1 MSNTKEKWFSRY
13 IGTVTFFVV
22 ALLTSLNSGFF
33 PYSTA
38 GRLCAILWLVAFS
51 FLIFACEY
59 LINHTNLDNKNAAK
73 AVVNFSIWLL
83 AALVLVI
90 FILIFKK

>member
-13 IGTVTFFVV
+13 IGTVTFFVI
-22 ALLTSLNSGFF
+22 ALLTSFNSSFF
-33 PYSTA
+33 PYSIA
-38 GRLCAILWLVAFS
+38 GRLCAILWLTTFS

-83 AALVLVI
+83 AALILVI